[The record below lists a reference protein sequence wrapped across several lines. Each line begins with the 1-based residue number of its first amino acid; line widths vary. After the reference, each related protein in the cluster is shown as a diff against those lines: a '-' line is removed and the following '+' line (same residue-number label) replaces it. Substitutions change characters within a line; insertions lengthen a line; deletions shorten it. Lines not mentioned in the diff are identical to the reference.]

1 MKNKIFFNTILII
14 IGAIA
19 VLWIIWTRFIRERL
33 PKDIP
38 FDLTEF
44 RFYLLIY
51 ICSIYSFI
59 IIMFLQNPIKPSI
72 FSNQIKII
80 VDYIYTPLKLLDFKF
95 KVNSFTIQFIPSFL
109 QNLKKKIC
117 SLYELQKV

>member
-1 MKNKIFFNTILII
+1 MKNKTILNAILII

-19 VLWIIWTRFIRERL
+19 VLWLIWARFFRERL

-51 ICSIYSFI
+51 IF
-59 IIMFLQNPIKPSI
+59 
-72 FSNQIKII
+72 
-80 VDYIYTPLKLLDFKF
+80 
-95 KVNSFTIQFIPSFL
+95 
-109 QNLKKKIC
+109 
-117 SLYELQKV
+117 